1 MEPEPQIQA
10 FESRYGRPPQAG
22 ARAPGRVNLIGEHTD
37 YNEGRVLPCAIDRE
51 TLVLAAARE
60 DGRVR
65 LVSREEGEGRAF
77 SGDAL
82 ARRGDWTDYV
92 QAVFF
97 ALAEAG
103 HRVGGADLCVAS
115 DVPTGSGLSSS
126 AALGV
131 GVATALDA
139 LFGLGLQPI
148 DWARAAHRGESA
160 FVGVGCGIMDQ
171 WASALGRPGAALR
184 IDCRTGEASE
194 VPIGGDLA
202 LLVAHSGVR
211 RELAKAGYGDRR
223 EECFAAF
230 RAAREAG
237 VAGPEARALCD
248 MGEADL
254 PALERALPDVLF
266 RRARHVIRDD
276 ARVDRM
282 ADALRAGALA
292 AAGALLLEGQASLR
306 DDFEVSTPELDL
318 LCEVADGLP
327 GVYGSRLTG
336 AGFGG
341 CTLHLVAPEAAADVA
356 VAIADGFERVFE
368 RRPAML
374 ETPPSAGASR
384 LWEPKGN

>member
-1 MEPEPQIQA
+1 VEPEPQIQA
-10 FESRYGRPPQAG
+10 FESRYGRAPQAG

-51 TLVLAAARE
+51 TLVLAAARD
-60 DGRVR
+60 DGRVC

-77 SGDAL
+77 RGDAL
-82 ARRGDWTDYV
+82 ERRGDWTDYV

-97 ALAEAG
+97 ALTEAG
-103 HRVGGADLCVAS
+103 HGLGGADLWVAS

-131 GVATALDA
+131 GVAAALDA
-139 LFGLGLQPI
+139 LFGLGLQPL

-171 WASALGRPGAALR
+171 WASALGRRGAALR
-184 IDCRTGEASE
+184 IDCRTGEAQE
-194 VPIGGDLA
+194 VPIGGDVA

-211 RELAKAGYGDRR
+211 RQLAKGGYGDRR

-237 VAGPEARALCD
+237 VAGPAARALRD
-248 MGEADL
+248 LGEADL

-282 ADALRAGALA
+282 ADALRAGALD
-292 AAGALLLEGQASLR
+292 AAGTLLREGQASLR
-306 DDFEVSTPELDL
+306 DDFEVSTPELDC

-341 CTLHLVAPEAAADVA
+341 CTLHLVAPEAAADA
-356 VAIADGFERVFE
+356 AAAIADGFERTFA

-374 ETPPSAGASR
+374 ETPPSAGASHLR
-384 LWEPKGN
+384 